1 MSTISKWATALMVV
15 LSGTVYA
22 QQPPDTVTRGR
33 PPPTPTVTITA
44 SPTSIAAPG
53 DSSTLTWS
61 STNATSCTATG
72 SWSGT
77 EAVSGTAT
85 VKPAVLSTYTLTCS
99 DSKASSTPESATV
112 SVVPPNGPYLA
123 QFATHQTV
131 NTKREGNST
140 VQFNTLTTYGDTIWV
155 AATVSDYGVVHP
167 ISVTD
172 TQGNTYTQL
181 NQKDDGIPG
190 WQSVA
195 HFYASNIHGDT
206 STPDT
211 VTINWGSDDYK
222 GAIIAEI
229 GGTTATPLVG
239 NSANIQDGLA
249 QGVGTATDNVT
260 SGIITIKPNT
270 FVNNT
275 PAIVVGL
282 SMNTSGGS
290 SNTGGSGYGAP
301 LAGTCPP
308 PAPFLTLATCFTP
321 VAQFWD
327 WGLPLAILETL
338 SIVIPSAGG
347 DTAAFFDAPPVN
359 PSFQNNLVTVSAVFY

>member
-22 QQPPDTVTRGR
+22 QQQPDMVTAAR
-33 PPPTPTVTITA
+33 PKPSTPTVTIA
-44 SPTSIAAPG
+44 AYPTSIAQG
-53 DSSTLTWS
+53 GSSKLTWF

-77 EAVSGTAT
+77 EEVPSGTAT
-85 VKPAVLSTYTLTCS
+85 VSPAELSTYTLTCS
-99 DSKASSTPESATV
+99 NSSASSTPESATV
-112 SVVPPNGPYLA
+112 RVVPLSGPYLA

-131 NTKREGNST
+131 NTRREGNST

-155 AATVSDYGVVHP
+155 AATVSDYGVDHT

-172 TQGNTYTQL
+172 TQGNTYKPL
-181 NQKDDGIPG
+181 GIPENDRAPG

-195 HFYASNIHGDT
+195 HFYASKIPGDT

-211 VTINWGSDDYK
+211 VTIHWGSDDYK
-222 GAIIAEI
+222 GVIIAEI
-229 GGTTATPLVG
+229 GGTHAIPLVG
-239 NSANIQDGLA
+239 QSANIQDRLA
-249 QGVGTATDNVT
+249 QGVNNVT
-260 SGIITIKPNT
+260 SGSIDLSALPLNT
-270 FVNNT
+270 S
-275 PAIVVGL
+275 AIVVGL

-301 LAGTCPP
+301 SAGTCPP
-308 PAPFLTLATCFTP
+308 LAATCFTQ

-347 DTAAFFDAPPVN
+347 DTAALFIAPPPN
-359 PSFQNNLVTVSAVFY
+359 SSFQNNLVTVSAVFY